1 MRLGKNNEV
10 NKLGTKLETKI
21 EFVGR
26 VVREV
31 WSSDSFKVYAL
42 DVDSSTY
49 PDLKKSKWNNVV
61 INGDIPCLEQGIE
74 YSIIGIEQETKNG
87 YGYKVI
93 NIKRNEPV
101 SANDMFV
108 FLSEILTISQA
119 ETLWSVY
126 PDIVQRVKEN
136 RLDDIDFDKL
146 KGIKEKTFEKI
157 KQKIIDNFCLSDLVI
172 SFQGY
177 LSLPIIKRIYNKYTS
192 IEVLKQKLKED
203 PYKCLCGLAQTGFK
217 TADKILLEIE
227 KVSKDNIKNNKSPII
242 EFDYELKSSMQ
253 RCLSCIIYLLE
264 ENENNGH
271 TKMNLAELRKECM
284 KTVPACADKFTE
296 AIKDKAIWYDKSTM
310 DCALIKTYNTEEY
323 IAKRIIDGLNNYQ
336 TMWNFDI
343 EKYRTINGCNLSD
356 EQMNVLDNL
365 CKNQI
370 CILNG
375 SGGTGKSFST
385 QAIINMLEDNHKTY
399 CLFSPTGKAAK
410 VLKEYTH
417 RPTATIHRGLCYN
430 PNGFYY
436 QDDKIVNPK
445 DKNITYNYYTPFGMN
460 KCHQF
465 DCDVIIVDEFSM
477 VDIYLFKAL
486 LEAIDFNTTKLL
498 MIGDNA
504 QLCSVGCG
512 NLLHDFMQSKL
523 IPTSTLTQVFR
534 YGEGGLMKVATDV
547 RQCKSYLD
555 KSMKQKVT
563 AFGNNKDYTFVDL
576 QSDDIPKNAVA
587 LYKKLLEKGNSVEDV
602 QVLTAK
608 NVGDCGAVTLNNMIQ
623 MVANPNYG
631 SDIHI
636 TCGDTTYYQ
645 DDFIMQK
652 VNNYKAQLCE
662 EYLTDAEKEMMYQT
676 GEIPTAFIANGE
688 TGKIVSVSES
698 GVIINFD
705 GVYIQYNKSELT
717 MIGLAYCITTHKS
730 QGSSI
735 NNVIICTPKSHIF
748 MLNSNLLYVAMTRMK
763 QKCYHLGS
771 YNTVNQ
777 AIAKKANLER
787 QTLMQQLLK
796 QFNEI
801 NTVSQTKN
809 PLELDYEVFV
819 NQPLP
824 F

>member
-10 NKLGTKLETKI
+10 NKLGTKLETKV

-42 DVDSSTY
+42 DVDNNTY
-49 PDLKKSKWNNVV
+49 PDLKKSKWDNVV

-87 YGYKVI
+87 YGYKVV

-119 ETLWSVY
+119 ETLWNVY

-227 KVSKDNIKNNKSPII
+227 KVSKVNKEQGKSPII
-242 EFDYELKSSMQ
+242 DFEYDLKTSPQ

-284 KTVPACADKFTE
+284 KAVPACADKFTE

-310 DCALIKTYNTEEY
+310 DCALVKTYNTEEY
-323 IAKRIIDGLNNYQ
+323 IAKRITDGLNNYQ
-336 TMWNFDI
+336 TMWTFDI
-343 EKYRTINGCNLSD
+343 EKYRVINGCNLSD
-356 EQMNVLDNL
+356 EQMNVLANL
-365 CKNQI
+365 CKEQI

-385 QAIINMLEDNHKTY
+385 QAIINMLEDNRKSY

-662 EYLTDAEKEMMYQT
+662 EYLTDAEREMMYQT

-801 NTVSQTKN
+801 NTVSQTEN
-809 PLELDYEVFV
+809 PLELDYEVFI

>member
-10 NKLGTKLETKI
+10 NRLGAKLETKI

-31 WSSDSFKVYAL
+31 WNSDSFKVYAL
-42 DVDSSTY
+42 DVDSNTY

-74 YSIIGIEQETKNG
+74 YNIIGIEQETKNG
-87 YGYKVI
+87 WSYKVV

-101 SANDMFV
+101 SANDMFI

-119 ETLWSVY
+119 ETLWNVY

-157 KQKIIDNFCLSDLVI
+157 KQKIIDNFCLSDLVV
-172 SFQGY
+172 SFRGY

-192 IEVLKQKLKED
+192 IEVLKQKLKEN
-203 PYKCLCGLAQTGFK
+203 PYKCLCGLAHTGFK
-217 TADKILLEIE
+217 TADKTLLEIE
-227 KVSKDNIKNNKSPII
+227 KVSKDNIKNNKPPII

-253 RCLSCIIYLLE
+253 RCLSSIIYLLE

-284 KTVPACADKFTE
+284 KLVPACADKFTE
-296 AIKDKAIWYDKSTM
+296 AIKDKSIWYDKSTM
-310 DCALIKTYNTEEY
+310 DCALSKTYDTEEY
-323 IAKRIIDGLNNYQ
+323 IAKRIVSGLNDFQ
-336 TMWNFDI
+336 AMWTFNI
-343 EKYRTINGCNLSD
+343 EKYRTVNGCQLLN
-356 EQMNVLDNL
+356 EQMNVLSNL
-365 CKNQI
+365 CNNQI
-370 CILNG
+370 CVLNG

-399 CLFSPTGKAAK
+399 RLFSPTGKAAK

-436 QDDKIVNPK
+436 QDGKVVNSK

-460 KCHQF
+460 KYHQF
-465 DCDVIIVDEFSM
+465 TCDVIIVDEFGM

-555 KSMKQKVT
+555 KSMRQKVT
-563 AFGNNKDYTFVDL
+563 TFGNNKDYTFVYL
-576 QSDDIPKNAVA
+576 QSEDIPKNAVA
-587 LYKKLLEKGNSVEDV
+587 LYKKLLEKGNDVENI
-602 QVLTAK
+602 QVLTSK
-608 NVGDCGAVTLNNMIQ
+608 NVGDCGANTLNNLIQ

-631 SDIHI
+631 SDISI
-636 TCGDTTYYQ
+636 TCGDVTYYL

-652 VNNYKAQLCE
+652 VNNYNAKICE
-662 EYLTDAEKEMMYQT
+662 EYLSEEEREFMYET
-676 GEIPTAFIANGE
+676 GETPTAFVANGE
-688 TGKIVSVSES
+688 TGKIVSLDSK
-698 GVIINFD
+698 GVVINFD
-705 GVYIQYNKSELT
+705 GVYIEYDKSELT
-717 MIGLAYCITTHKS
+717 MIGLAYCITVHKS

-735 NNVIICTPKSHIF
+735 DNIIVCTPKSHIF
-748 MLNSNLLYVAMTRMK
+748 MLNSNLLYVALTRMRK
-763 QKCYHLGS
+763 KCYHLGS

-777 AIAKKANLER
+777 AVTKKANLER
-787 QTLMQQLLK
+787 QTLTQQLLEK
-796 QFNEI
+796 FNKTY
-801 NTVSQTKN
+801 NSSQEEN
-809 PLELDYEVFV
+809 PITLDYETYI
-819 NQPLP
+819 NTLP

>member
-1 MRLGKNNEV
+1 
-10 NKLGTKLETKI
+10 
-21 EFVGR
+21 
-26 VVREV
+26 
-31 WSSDSFKVYAL
+31 
-42 DVDSSTY
+42 
-49 PDLKKSKWNNVV
+49 
-61 INGDIPCLEQGIE
+61 
-74 YSIIGIEQETKNG
+74 
-87 YGYKVI
+87 
-93 NIKRNEPV
+93 
-101 SANDMFV
+101 
-108 FLSEILTISQA
+108 
-119 ETLWSVY
+119 
-126 PDIVQRVKEN
+126 
-136 RLDDIDFDKL
+136 
-146 KGIKEKTFEKI
+146 
-157 KQKIIDNFCLSDLVI
+157 
-172 SFQGY
+172 
-177 LSLPIIKRIYNKYTS
+177 
-192 IEVLKQKLKED
+192 
-203 PYKCLCGLAQTGFK
+203 
-217 TADKILLEIE
+217 
-227 KVSKDNIKNNKSPII
+227 
-242 EFDYELKSSMQ
+242 
-253 RCLSCIIYLLE
+253 
-264 ENENNGH
+264 
-271 TKMNLAELRKECM
+271 
-284 KTVPACADKFTE
+284 
-296 AIKDKAIWYDKSTM
+296 
-310 DCALIKTYNTEEY
+310 
-323 IAKRIIDGLNNYQ
+323 
-336 TMWNFDI
+336 
-343 EKYRTINGCNLSD
+343 
-356 EQMNVLDNL
+356 
-365 CKNQI
+365 
-370 CILNG
+370 
-375 SGGTGKSFST
+375 
-385 QAIINMLEDNHKTY
+385 
-399 CLFSPTGKAAK
+399 
-410 VLKEYTH
+410 
-417 RPTATIHRGLCYN
+417 
-430 PNGFYY
+430 
-436 QDDKIVNPK
+436 
-445 DKNITYNYYTPFGMN
+445 MN

-477 VDIYLFKAL
+477 VDIYLFKSL

-801 NTVSQTKN
+801 NTVSQTEN
-809 PLELDYEVFV
+809 PLELDYEIFI